1 MSDIQRYE
9 PTDTEISEVKN
20 EFRNSAV
27 DAIDRELEVIQK
39 ASEIVPVLIRGRM
52 APAAYLPDFSPRKN
66 APAQGEEAAIAKALA
81 AAVYGA
87 NLGFGV
93 STSLQNVFVVHGMP
107 SIYAR
112 TAVSLVQ
119 SKGHEVWVEESSA
132 ERVVV
137 SGRRRGSSAVFTSE
151 WDIKRAK
158 KAGFTSNQKYASQ
171 PEEMLYAK
179 AAMEVCR
186 RMAADVLNAIPYSSE
201 ELELEGPAPIKA
213 QARRM
218 DSGRGNAGLKA
229 ALANSIRH
237 ISEESAAECS
247 QPAQLE
253 AQPAPAEELSD
264 DDAAILNDLKETLKG
279 FTIKED
285 VEKLMADLQKEG
297 APEAFLQAG
306 RDRWRE
312 IDKGVAE

>member
-1 MSDIQRYE
+1 MSDIERYE
-9 PTDTEISEVKN
+9 PSDSEISAVKN
-20 EFRNSAV
+20 EFRNTAV

-39 ASEIVPVLIRGRM
+39 ASEVVPVLIRGRM
-52 APAAYLPDFSPRKN
+52 VPQAYLPDFSPRKN
-66 APAQGEEAAIAKALA
+66 APAQGEDAAIAKALA

-93 STSLQNVFVVHGMP
+93 STSLQNVFVVNGTP

-112 TAVSLVQ
+112 TAVSLVLAQ
-119 SKGHEVWVEESSA
+119 GHEVWVDESSA

-137 SGRRRGSSAVFTSE
+137 CGRRRGSSAVFTST

-229 ALANSIRH
+229 ALANSTSH
-237 ISEESAAECS
+237 VSEESAAES
-247 QPAQLE
+247 AEPAQLE

-264 DDAAILNDLKETLKG
+264 DDAALLADLKETLNGYTGKA
-279 FTIKED
+279 D

-297 APEAFLQAG
+297 APDAFLQAG

-312 IDKGVAE
+312 IDKGNAQ

>member
-9 PTDTEISEVKN
+9 PTDAEISEVKN
-20 EFRNSAV
+20 EFRNAAV
-27 DAIDRELEVIQK
+27 DAIDRELEVMKK
-39 ASEIVPVLIRGRM
+39 AAEIVPVLIAGGM
-52 APAAYLPDFSPRKN
+52 VPQTYLPDFSPRKG
-66 APAQGEEAAIAKALA
+66 APAQGEEAARNKALA

-93 STSLQNVFVVHGMP
+93 STSLQNVFVVHGTP

-112 TAVSLVQ
+112 TAVALVQ

-137 SGRRRGSSAVFTSE
+137 SGRRRGSSAVFTST

-158 KAGFTSNQKYASQ
+158 DAGFTSNTKYATQ

-201 ELELEGPAPIKA
+201 ELELQGPTPIKA
-213 QARRM
+213 EARRM
-218 DSGRGNAGLKA
+218 DGGRGNAGLKA
-229 ALANSIRH
+229 ALSNSTRH
-237 ISEESAAECS
+237 LSEKSGS
-247 QPAQLE
+247 QSSEPAQLE
-253 AQPAPAEELSD
+253 SQPAPAADLSE
-264 DDAAILNDLKETLKG
+264 DDAAILSDLKETLKG

-312 IDKGVAE
+312 IDKGVAR